1 MPHTFVPHTNRGS
14 TENLALICKAVLEM
28 NMFEF
33 CDLRRMD
40 EGRTDAGVW
49 IYFKLT
55 NEPSAQVS

>member
-14 TENLALICKAVLEM
+14 TENLALIGKAVLEM
-28 NMFEF
+28 FEF
-33 CDLRRMD
+33 RDLRRMD
-40 EGRTDAGVW
+40 EGRTEAGVW